1 MYKFRNLL
9 TCGLL
14 LFVSHVMGYDI
25 TVSPIEIKAGEST
38 NLCINL
44 SNTESFT
51 AYQMSIYLPEGITV
65 QKKTN
70 GKYAYTSNAERLDPD
85 FFNVTVQN
93 AADGSILITVYAPEK
108 DAIAGTNGELM
119 RLPIDIASTVTT
131 SLQGSIKNIEFTDVN
146 SQGHKH
152 SDIIFSLEYK
162 EEIDIITNKCGDN
175 LSWSYDDNSQ
185 TLTISGSGNMYDY
198 DFFTDPWSDYKEQI
212 QNINFPEGL
221 THIGTCAFV
230 ACTNITSITIPD
242 SVTNISESA
251 FSDCYNLQTINF
263 GNGVTSICY
272 GAFENCHNLIS
283 VTLSNSIRTI
293 GNAAFRNCYNLS
305 SVELGDRVEY
315 IGDGTFH
322 NCHGLGSINIPSSV
336 TKIEKWA
343 FAGCI
348 GLRSVMVE
356 EDNVIYDSRNNS
368 NAIIETETNTLIT
381 GCTNTIIPNTVTCI
395 QSGAFSDQAY
405 MTSITIP
412 NSITNI
418 ENTAFCACNSLTD
431 VYCLAE
437 NVPNTDSNAFEATPL
452 NSVTLHVPTN
462 SIEAYRTTEPWSN
475 FGTIVAIEGAKVEQ
489 TIGISALPEMTEGD
503 AAYALPQQTD
513 QGLTLTWTAADE
525 TIARISGYQLSP
537 LKAGITTITATQEGN
552 NEYQSFTKTFS
563 LTVNEKEE
571 VPSIEDTDISQ
582 MDNVI
587 YIEPTEVKSDS
598 ETTLSFMMKNTA
610 NIRGFQFDLFL
621 PEGITVVKSSKGK
634 ILGELNPERLPEEDE
649 HQLTFSEQTNGA
661 IRFLCSSLYDETF
674 TGTSGVILTLQI
686 KIDENMEDGEYPV
699 QLKNMILNETDISKF
714 YQTEFLQSKITV
726 TSYMLGDINDDG
738 EINVLDY
745 TGVANH
751 IHGNTP
757 EGFVTKAAD
766 VDSNSVIDVRDYT
779 GVANIIHTGFVSG
792 SMGTS
797 LNAKEYNN
805 VEPQ

>member
-1 MYKFRNLL
+1 MEKRKHIWAM
-9 TCGLL
+9 LL
-14 LFVSHVMGYDI
+14 LIATWLF
-25 TVSPIEIKAGEST
+25 ST
-38 NLCINL
+38 NAFAEKVQIDGIYYNL
-44 SNTESFT
+44 NGDEAEITYGGWSPYSGKFIIPSSVTYEGKTYSVT
-51 AYQMSIYLPEGITV
+51 AI
-65 QKKTN
+65 
-70 GKYAYTSNAERLDPD
+70 
-85 FFNVTVQN
+85 
-93 AADGSILITVYAPEK
+93 
-108 DAIAGTNGELM
+108 GEF
-119 RLPIDIASTVTT
+119 A
-131 SLQGSIKNIEFTDVN
+131 
-146 SQGHKH
+146 
-152 SDIIFSLEYK
+152 FSE
-162 EEIDIITNKCGDN
+162 C
-175 LSWSYDDNSQ
+175 
-185 TLTISGSGNMYDY
+185 
-198 DFFTDPWSDYKEQI
+198 F
-212 QNINFPEGL
+212 GL
-221 THIGTCAFV
+221 TSVI
-230 ACTNITSITIPD
+230 IPN
-242 SVTNISESA
+242 T
-251 FSDCYNLQTINF
+251 
-263 GNGVTSICY
+263 VTSIN
-272 GAFENCHNLIS
+272 GM
-283 VTLSNSIRTI
+283 
-293 GNAAFRNCYNLS
+293 AFRECS
-305 SVELGDRVEY
+305 SLE
-315 IGDGTFH
+315 
-322 NCHGLGSINIPSSV
+322 SINIPSSV
-336 TKIEKWA
+336 NSIQSTSFRWCSALKFINVDIEN
-343 FAGCI
+343 I
-348 GLRSVMVE
+348 T
-356 EDNVIYDSRNNS
+356 YDSRNDC
-368 NAIIETETNTLIT
+368 NAIIETASNTLIV
-381 GCTNTIIPNTVTCI
+381 GCMNTTIPNNVTSIGEGAFFGCSYLTSFNLPESVTSIGDNAFEECENLTTITIHKNIKRIGDCAFRECLGLTSIKVDAGNTIYDSRDNCNAIIETNRNTLIAGCKKTLIPNSVTSI
-395 QSGAFSDQAY
+395 KDNAFYGCVGLTA
-405 MTSITIP
+405 ITIP
-412 NSITNI
+412 NSVTSIGHHAFYKCSDLTTISLPNNVTSIGHSAFYKCFNLTSLIIPNGITRIESNTFYGCSGLKSITIPKSVQFIQVYAFANCSGLRSVNI
-418 ENTAFCACNSLTD
+418 PNSVTSIGNSAFSNCNSLTD

-437 NVPNTDSNAFEATPL
+437 NVPNTDSYVFEATPL

-462 SIEAYRTTEPWSN
+462 SIEAYSTTEPWSN
-475 FGTIVAIEGAKVEQ
+475 FGTIVAIEEVKVEQ
-489 TIGISALPEMTEGD
+489 TIEISALPEMTEGD

-525 TIARISGYQLSP
+525 TIARISDYQLTP

-552 NEYQSFTKTFS
+552 DEYQSFTKTFS